1 MLRLELP
8 LPDPLLSPNS
18 YGHWAPKAKAVIEA
32 KDAVVCAV
40 LEQGHRTEPLTHA
53 TVTVAFVLPNKR
65 RRDHGN
71 LIASTKAYL
80 DGLVLAGVIVDDD
93 IKHIKEVYPDPVYEK
108 GISMTVIEVTP

>member
-18 YGHWAPKAKAVIEA
+18 YGHWAPKAKAVREA
-32 KDAVVCAV
+32 KDMVVCAV

-53 TVTVAFVLPNKR
+53 TVTVSFVLPNRR

-71 LIASTKAYL
+71 LIASAKAYL
-80 DGLVLAGVIVDDD
+80 DGLTLAGIISDDD
-93 IKHIKEVYPDPVYEK
+93 LTHIDEKYPKPTVEK
-108 GISMTVIEVTP
+108 GISMTVIEVE